1 MITTK
6 KRSEILEA
14 LLLALYEGKSV
25 TVCTDEPGF
34 GIRHIDDC
42 DPIHEVAF
50 LAEGLELEEED
61 EPLPHWGDQLP
72 EGAEVYSLLRHG
84 DDGEVYVYQI
94 AID

>member
-50 LAEGLELEEED
+50 LAEASNSKQKMSHCHIGVISS
-61 EPLPHWGDQLP
+61 PKAQRCT
-72 EGAEVYSLLRHG
+72 ACYAMEVMAKSTCIR
-84 DDGEVYVYQI
+84 
-94 AID
+94 

>member
-1 MITTK
+1 MIKAK

-25 TVCTDEPGF
+25 TICTDEPGF

-42 DPIHEVAF
+42 DPIHELAF
-50 LAEGLELEEED
+50 LAEGFYLEVED

-72 EGAEVYSLLRHG
+72 VGAEMYSLLRHR

>member
-42 DPIHEVAF
+42 DPIHEVASSPKDSNSRRKMSPCHIGVISSPQ
-50 LAEGLELEEED
+50 AQRCTACYAMEMM
-61 EPLPHWGDQLP
+61 
-72 EGAEVYSLLRHG
+72 AKSTCIR
-84 DDGEVYVYQI
+84 
-94 AID
+94 

>member
-6 KRSEILEA
+6 KKPEILEA

-25 TVCTDEPGF
+25 SICTDEPGF
-34 GIRHIDDC
+34 GIRHINDC

-50 LAEGLELEEED
+50 LAEGIELEEDD

-72 EGAEVYSLLRHG
+72 EGAEMYSLLRQG
-84 DDGEVYVYQI
+84 DDSNLYVYQI
-94 AID
+94 AIK

>member
-1 MITTK
+1 MITAK
-6 KRSEILEA
+6 KRSEVLEA

-25 TVCTDEPGF
+25 TICTDEPGF

-42 DPIHEVAF
+42 DPIHELAF
-50 LAEGLELEEED
+50 LAEGFYLEVED

-72 EGAEVYSLLRHG
+72 VGAEMYSLLRHR